1 VEEAI
6 MRQAIATLVFVSV
19 VCAVTPA
26 VQAGG
31 SVEASARALEH
42 SMQALGYSIEAGLKL
57 AFGAAAVP
65 LTIVG
70 GIGEASREAGNEF
83 WEFANAPPSGP
94 LPVSDEIVT
103 AGPPPDAKQE
113 QQGQAAK
120 GQGQLRIEELPRDPS
135 PDRQLN
141 SRERAQ

>member
-1 VEEAI
+1 
-6 MRQAIATLVFVSV
+6 MKQATGALLFVSV
-19 VCAVTPA
+19 VCSVTPA
-26 VQAGG
+26 VEAGG

-70 GIGEASREAGNEF
+70 GIGEASREAGDEF

-94 LPVSDEIVT
+94 LPVSDEVVT
-103 AGPPPDAKQE
+103 AGPPPDAKN
-113 QQGQAAK
+113 GTKPDAAPQK
-120 GQGQLRIEELPRDPS
+120 GQLKIEELPRDPS
-135 PDRQLN
+135 PDSQLN
-141 SRERAQ
+141 ARERAQ